1 MILSG
6 PEGGYD
12 FKKEIMYVGKFVM
25 WLLLVT
31 LVLET
36 SRYRITISKEGNAVS
51 SEALRYEL
59 ETYWGEVHYSEDEA
73 TEVIARDLKET
84 LELTSCAVELR
95 KE

>member
-1 MILSG
+1 M
-6 PEGGYD
+6 ER
-12 FKKEIMYVGKFVM
+12 FIMR
-25 WLLLVT
+25 LLLVT

-36 SRYRITISKEGNAVS
+36 SKYRITISKEGNMVS
-51 SEALRYEL
+51 SDTLRYYV
-59 ETYWGEVHYSEDEA
+59 ETYWDEAHYPEDED